1 MLKRLL
7 GVAALLCLLTPATL
21 AQAPA
26 HSAPRV
32 SAMYTTW
39 DDYYFYAG
47 FQVHDPNVI
56 STNTTPTS
64 QPQQDDDVEVFF
76 ETDNARATV
85 RTPQTYQMAV
95 SAGSGAYFSVGD
107 GTSVP
112 KAKVV
117 YTYKYAAQVDGTLN
131 NPTDTDIGY
140 TVELAIPWQELGQS
154 GPPKDGTTWGFNV
167 LSRDRDSA
175 DATAGRFFSLSPLVQ
190 GAADVQDPAKW
201 THITFTTGGVA
212 SESVDQVVCPHT
224 TLNRFPDI
232 NGSIVSGEWPGS
244 SRLTFG
250 TAGIAAP
257 APTVAEEPNTTKSAF
272 NTPQPVQ
279 PTPATPPVAP
289 PVVPSGQAQ
298 RPPISEAPPTSIDLP
313 NGGSIKI
320 VPGGIKNPAGLEPPS
335 QVATAGPFTNP
346 LTPNIP
352 DKYQPAFQGT
362 DYGQGIAPPLGP
374 NVPPKLVMALYRL
387 DYNGDGRKAPSQKV
401 WDAQGASLLVDQPMN
416 GAGPWFCGLRPLWHR
431 QQLTDMR
438 RAGIEVALLH
448 VRADDPLLGRE
459 VDGFGGSPQG
469 DEGGGARLPAHRL
482 QPDGGLLVR

>member
-1 MLKRLL
+1 MLKRLP
-7 GVAALLCLLTPATL
+7 GVAALLCLLAPATL

-76 ETDNARATV
+76 ETGNARATV
-85 RTPQTYQMAV
+85 RTAHTYQMAV
-95 SAGSGAYFSVGD
+95 SAGNGAYFSVGD
-107 GTSVP
+107 GSSVP
-112 KAKVV
+112 QAKIV

-140 TVELAIPWQELGQS
+140 TVEIAIPWQELGQS

-167 LSRDRDSA
+167 ISRDRGST
-175 DATAGRFFSLSPLVQ
+175 DATTGRFFSLSPQVQ

-201 THITFTTGGVA
+201 THITFTTGGIA
-212 SESVDQVVCPHT
+212 SESIDQVVSPHT

-250 TAGIAAP
+250 TAGVDAP
-257 APTVAEEPNTTKSAF
+257 APTVAEEPNTTESAF
-272 NTPQPVQ
+272 NTPQPIQ
-279 PTPATPPVAP
+279 PTPANPPLVAP
-289 PVVPSGQAQ
+289 PPVPVPVKPKTPVA
-298 RPPISEAPPTSIDLP
+298 EAPPTSIDLP

-320 VPGGIKNPAGLEPPS
+320 VPAASRTGGPGDAESGRLRRPLHEPA
-335 QVATAGPFTNP
+335 
-346 LTPNIP
+346 
-352 DKYQPAFQGT
+352 
-362 DYGQGIAPPLGP
+362 
-374 NVPPKLVMALYRL
+374 
-387 DYNGDGRKAPSQKV
+387 
-401 WDAQGASLLVDQPMN
+401 DAQYPGEIPASVS
-416 GAGPWFCGLRPLWHR
+416 RH
-431 QQLTDMR
+431 
-438 RAGIEVALLH
+438 
-448 VRADDPLLGRE
+448 
-459 VDGFGGSPQG
+459 
-469 DEGGGARLPAHRL
+469 
-482 QPDGGLLVR
+482 